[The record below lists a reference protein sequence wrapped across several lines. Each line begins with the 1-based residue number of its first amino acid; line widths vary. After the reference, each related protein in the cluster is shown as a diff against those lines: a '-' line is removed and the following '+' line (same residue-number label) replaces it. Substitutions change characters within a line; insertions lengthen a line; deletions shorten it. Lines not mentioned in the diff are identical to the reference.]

1 MVKNIHTRIILSA
14 FLLCIFISTF
24 ASAQQTQTNQIRG
37 VVIPA
42 SIPTININGTISGS
56 AFNETYNNILN
67 QSCQLGNY
75 TYGIQTNGSLL
86 CRSDVSGS
94 GGGISAISG
103 DLYITNTSG
112 SSPTIRFNETQN
124 NITISSIASQFNST
138 DFLLA
143 IIQGNNASWLST
155 FNASYDSKVSYNI
168 TFNQTLTDLLYS
180 PIKWDYNQTQPAIDF
195 TNTLVAN
202 TNASWLS
209 IFNSS
214 YIVRTGDDG
223 ISGNFTINNGN
234 FTINNGS
241 LFFPLPA
248 TGACDIIFQIT
259 GRAMRFCRLNA
270 AGSILT
276 AEFTSNISNS
286 FSQITMGVGS
296 ANRGDIFAGNGSATT
311 DAYINSSVTNRVMA
325 WNNFFPVLKPTNT
338 PPACI
343 SATEGLL
350 FQNAT
355 SHTTCVCNST
365 TYNIVGSATRC

>member
-1 MVKNIHTRIILSA
+1 MRNKFFLNDAGRGLGITYLILSS
-14 FLLCIFISTF
+14 FILFVFSLTLV
-24 ASAQQTQTNQIRG
+24 SAAI
-37 VVIPA
+37 IPA
-42 SIPTININGTISGS
+42 PSNQFNTVYQQFNLSVITGNLTVSAGNVSADFFFGDGSRLTGITASGGTGNS
-56 AFNETYNNILN
+56 TYNNILN
-67 QSCQLGNY
+67 QTCPTGNY
-75 TYGIQTNGSLL
+75 TYAIQINGTIL

-143 IIQGNNASWLST
+143 VIQSNNASWR
-155 FNASYDSKVSYNI
+155 
-168 TFNQTLTDLLYS
+168 
-180 PIKWDYNQTQPAIDF
+180 
-195 TNTLVAN
+195 
-202 TNASWLS
+202 S
-209 IFNSS
+209 ISNSS

-296 ANRGDIFAGNGSATT
+296 ANSGDIFAGNGTATT
-311 DAYINSSVTNRVMA
+311 DAYINSSVTSRVMA

-338 PPACI
+338 PPACVA
-343 SATEGLL
+343 ATEGLL